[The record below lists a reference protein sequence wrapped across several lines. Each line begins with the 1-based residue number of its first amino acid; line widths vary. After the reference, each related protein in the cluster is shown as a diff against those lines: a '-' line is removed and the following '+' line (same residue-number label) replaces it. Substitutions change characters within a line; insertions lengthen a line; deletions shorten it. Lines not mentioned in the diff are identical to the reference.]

1 MGATSVTGVSGPG
14 SAAEQG
20 AGNKGSEHMSLA
32 VHHLI
37 GPRVV
42 MCGHATLNE
51 DGTGTV
57 YYPELVE
64 DANFGGVTEQY
75 CVFLSSN
82 EDTFPYWGSFTTT
95 SFGVTA
101 SPGAE
106 VCWQIVKC
114 GLWGSPT
121 TNLQDT

>member
-14 SAAEQG
+14 SAAKQG
-20 AGNKGSEHMSLA
+20 GGNKGSEHMSLA

-42 MCGHATLNE
+42 MCGHATLDE

-57 YYPELVE
+57 YFPELVGTV
-64 DANFGGVTEQY
+64 DQY
-75 CVFLSSN
+75 CVFLSSD
-82 EDTFPYWGSFTTT
+82 EDTFPYWGGFTTT

-101 SPGAE
+101 SSGAE

-121 TNLQDT
+121 TDLENT